1 MPNPNY
7 DDMSYLDDTS
17 AEAIKFYKWAN
28 SLRDEYE
35 AFKKGDGSKVLNDE
49 RVLQLIKMGFQF

>member
-1 MPNPNY
+1 
-7 DDMSYLDDTS
+7 MSYLDDTS